1 MFQEAVDSK
10 PDKLIC
16 NIDDAFKYVLEEHKI
31 LPLKE
36 FEDMIANLQCPKYK
50 RAPRYFVINTGVPK
64 KNKQKENAKS
74 NLKWDWIRNK
84 RSLLNPSKNRK
95 DRHTIRYDTS
105 KTYDRITLRNNVM
118 ANIHSYKHNPNFET
132 VYSKIDDIIKSSLFA
147 KIFNDSSAQKGEN
160 KNENAVLSSD
170 NIIFGRRDI
179 NKATTESIRSDKN
192 AEVNNLHAII
202 LSHEKLTT
210 VTKNDMFE
218 KRDINKSSTEVRTPH
233 KNEEEFD
240 TEINDMPILVINDD
254 SFGVEDKEYFEEF
267 DKDEFGIYRIRK
279 KRNKR
284 APKGI
289 QELAAILKDL
299 PFASMPVSFKT
310 L

>member
-1 MFQEAVDSK
+1 
-10 PDKLIC
+10 
-16 NIDDAFKYVLEEHKI
+16 
-31 LPLKE
+31 
-36 FEDMIANLQCPKYK
+36 MIANLQCPKYK

-95 DRHTIRYDTS
+95 DRHTKRYDTS
-105 KTYDRITLRNNVM
+105 KTYDRITLRNNVI
-118 ANIHSYKHNPNFET
+118 ANNIHSYKHNPNFET

-147 KIFNDSSAQKGEN
+147 KMFNDSSAQKGEN
-160 KNENAVLSSD
+160 VELSSD
-170 NIIFGRRDI
+170 NIIFGRRDM
-179 NKATTESIRSDKN
+179 NKATTESIRSDNN
-192 AEVNNLHAII
+192 AEVKNLHAII

-210 VTKNDMFE
+210 ATKNDMFE
-218 KRDINKSSTEVRTPH
+218 KRDINKSTPH